1 MTSQPVSMEITI
13 ISGTVIIQLSGR
25 ELIVQICLLWS
36 KKEWYK
42 PIRLFFVKVYVVGKR
57 H

>member
-13 ISGTVIIQLSGR
+13 ISGTVLIQLSGR